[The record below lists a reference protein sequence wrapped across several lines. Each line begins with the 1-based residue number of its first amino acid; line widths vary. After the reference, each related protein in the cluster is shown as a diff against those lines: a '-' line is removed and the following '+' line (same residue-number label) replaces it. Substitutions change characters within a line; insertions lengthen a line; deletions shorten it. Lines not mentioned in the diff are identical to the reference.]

1 MKNSR
6 RMTRL
11 ARLRPKVSAINLT
24 SLMDVFTI
32 LVFFLIMNSGPT
44 EVLDTPNDVVLPES
58 IVETKPSET
67 VVINVSSDE
76 VLVQGEPVVRVA
88 DILASGGGDIVPIM
102 TRLAELQDRVI
113 GTRTQAVAESP
124 AVTILAD
131 KSIPFSVLKQ
141 IMSTCTAQGYTRIS
155 LAVIQKESAVAS
167 VAASAATEI

>member
-11 ARLRPKVSAINLT
+11 SRIRPKVSAMNLT

-32 LVFFLIMNSGPT
+32 LVFFLIMNSGS
-44 EVLDTPNDVVLPES
+44 EVLDSNGVALPES
-58 IVETKPSET
+58 VVETKPTET
-67 VVINVSSDE
+67 VVINVNTEE

-88 DILASGGGDIVPIM
+88 DVMAMGGGDIEPIVA
-102 TRLAELQDRVI
+102 RLTELRERVI
-113 GTRTQAVAESP
+113 GVRTQAVAESP

-141 IMSTCTAQGYTRIS
+141 IMSTCTAGGYTRIS
-155 LAVIQKESAVAS
+155 LAVIQKESVVAS
-167 VAASAATEI
+167 AVTQL

>member
-11 ARLRPKVSAINLT
+11 SRIRPTVPAINLT

-44 EVLDTPNDVVLPES
+44 EVLDTPNDLVLPES
-58 IVETKPSET
+58 VVETKPSET
-67 VVINVSSDE
+67 VVINIGKEE
-76 VLVQGEPVVRVA
+76 VLVQGEPVVRIA
-88 DILASGGGDIVPIM
+88 DLLATDGGDIVPIM
-102 TRLAELQDRVI
+102 ERLAELQDRVI
-113 GTRTQAVAESP
+113 GARTQVVAESP

-131 KSIPFSVLKQ
+131 KSVPFSVLKQ
-141 IMSTCTAQGYTRIS
+141 IMSTCTSQGYTRIS

-167 VAASAATEI
+167 AATPGLEI

>member
-6 RMTRL
+6 RM
-11 ARLRPKVSAINLT
+11 ARLSRIRPKVPSMNLT

-58 IVETKPSET
+58 VVETKPAET

-76 VLVQGEPVVRVA
+76 VLVQGVAVARVA
-88 DILASGGGDIVPIM
+88 DIMAMGGGDIEPI
-102 TRLAELQDRVI
+102 LAQLVALQDRVI
-113 GTRTQAVAESP
+113 GVRTQIVAESP

-141 IMSTCTAQGYTRIS
+141 IMSTCTAGGYTRIS

-167 VAASAATEI
+167 ANTAGIGI